1 MEPPGLMETQA
12 GSIAQTSAAAVKPS
26 ERVAMFRSYREFCKE
41 YGLDADCYPINPHA
55 FKTFASAVGIGR
67 KSRKARKLR
76 RILKDNLSRPARR
89 HAAVRPKA
97 GPPKGP
103 PDQWGRREYY
113 SLDACRRGGIKSGAV
128 RRQNV
133 RHRNRSIRETVR
145 KHGLTRQEAANRHG
159 VSLRTVYYVLKQIAF
174 FRGPKHVPAHGF
186 REPATNILRQAAQ
199 CAACNAA
206 APEPRVPV
214 YARSTLALK
223 LFWLR
228 IAEAR
233 LKAATD
239 RRWRSMHQRTV
250 NKLGREIKQYTAAIA
265 GLDADRARLVRQASE
280 AWLDELTRSV
290 PDPLLVLVRHQ
301 HQTMARQR
309 ARLHPPTKR
318 NPKRKEPRA

>member
-1 MEPPGLMETQA
+1 MEPPELMETQA

-159 VSLRTVYYVLKQIAF
+159 VSLRTVYYRPQTNSLLQGPQTRAGPWISRTCNEHFTGRQRSVLPVTLPPPSHACRCT
-174 FRGPKHVPAHGF
+174 RG
-186 REPATNILRQAAQ
+186 
-199 CAACNAA
+199 
-206 APEPRVPV
+206 
-214 YARSTLALK
+214 
-223 LFWLR
+223 
-228 IAEAR
+228 
-233 LKAATD
+233 
-239 RRWRSMHQRTV
+239 RRWRSSCS
-250 NKLGREIKQYTAAIA
+250 GCA
-265 GLDADRARLVRQASE
+265 
-280 AWLDELTRSV
+280 
-290 PDPLLVLVRHQ
+290 
-301 HQTMARQR
+301 
-309 ARLHPPTKR
+309 
-318 NPKRKEPRA
+318 